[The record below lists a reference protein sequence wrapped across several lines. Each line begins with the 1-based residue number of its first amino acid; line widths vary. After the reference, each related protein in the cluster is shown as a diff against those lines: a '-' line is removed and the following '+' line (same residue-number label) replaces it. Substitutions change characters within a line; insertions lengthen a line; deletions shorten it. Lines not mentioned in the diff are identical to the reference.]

1 MMAASSLR
9 ERRSI
14 PRTGDSFCRA
24 LGYLFRQPQLLE
36 EALTHR
42 SAGGRNNERLEF
54 LGDSILNFVIAAE
67 LYATHPR
74 AAEGEL
80 SRLRATLVRE
90 ETLAELAQRLNLGDH
105 LRLGSGEMK
114 SGGFRRASI
123 LADALEAVFGAVYL
137 DSDFETCQRLILRH
151 YQERLAALPA
161 VSELKDPKTRLQEYL
176 QARQR
181 ALPLYQ
187 VLEISGED
195 HAQSFKVECVVDAV
209 RTVAVG
215 STRRRAEQEA
225 ARRALELLP

>member
-1 MMAASSLR
+1 MHRAADSL
-9 ERRSI
+9 
-14 PRTGDSFCRA
+14 CRA
-24 LGYLFRQPQLLE
+24 LGYPFRQTQLLE

-123 LADALEAVFGAVYL
+123 LADALEAVIGAVYL

-161 VSELKDPKTRLQEYL
+161 VSELKDPKTRLQEYM

-181 ALPLYQ
+181 ALPVYQ
-187 VLEISGED
+187 VLGISGED
-195 HAQSFKVECVVDAV
+195 HAQSFRVECVVDAV

-215 STRRRAEQEA
+215 SSRRRAEQEA

>member
-1 MMAASSLR
+1 MAASGWQERQPMHRAADSL
-9 ERRSI
+9 
-14 PRTGDSFCRA
+14 CRA
-24 LGYLFRQPQLLE
+24 LGYPFRQTQLLE

-123 LADALEAVFGAVYL
+123 LADALEAVIGAVYL

-161 VSELKDPKTRLQEYL
+161 VSELKDPKTRLQEYM

-181 ALPLYQ
+181 ALPVYQ
-187 VLEISGED
+187 VLGISGED
-195 HAQSFKVECVVDAV
+195 HAQSFRVECVVDAV

-215 STRRRAEQEA
+215 SSRRRAEQEA

>member
-1 MMAASSLR
+1 MTRSPDSL
-9 ERRSI
+9 
-14 PRTGDSFCRA
+14 CRA
-24 LGYLFRQPQLLE
+24 FGYQFRQAPLLE

-54 LGDSILNFVIAAE
+54 LGDAILNFVIAAR
-67 LYATHPR
+67 LYDAHPR

-90 ETLAELAQRLNLGDH
+90 ETLAELAQHLNLGDH

>member
-1 MMAASSLR
+1 MAASSLR

-14 PRTGDSFCRA
+14 PRAGDSFGRA
-24 LGYLFRQPQLLE
+24 LGYVFHQPQLLE

-54 LGDSILNFVIAAE
+54 LGDSILNLVIAAE

-151 YQERLAALPA
+151 YQDRLTGLPA

-181 ALPLYQ
+181 ALPVYQ

-195 HAQSFKVECVVDAV
+195 HAQSFRVECVVDAV

>member
-1 MMAASSLR
+1 MAASGLG
-9 ERRSI
+9 ERR
-14 PRTGDSFCRA
+14 PMHRAPDSLCRA
-24 LGYLFRQPQLLE
+24 LGYPFRQAQLLE

-54 LGDSILNFVIAAE
+54 LGDAILNFVIAAR
-67 LYATHPR
+67 LYDTHPR

-90 ETLAELAQRLNLGDH
+90 ETLAELAQCLNLGDH

-137 DSDFETCQRLILRH
+137 DSDFETCQHLILRH

>member
-1 MMAASSLR
+1 MTASGLR

-14 PRTGDSFCRA
+14 PRAGDSFCRA
-24 LGYLFRQPQLLE
+24 LGYLFHQPELLE

-90 ETLAELAQRLNLGDH
+90 ETLAEVAQRLNLGDH

-151 YQERLAALPA
+151 YQDRLTGLPA

-181 ALPLYQ
+181 ALPVYQ

-195 HAQSFKVECVVDAV
+195 HAQSFRVECVVDAV